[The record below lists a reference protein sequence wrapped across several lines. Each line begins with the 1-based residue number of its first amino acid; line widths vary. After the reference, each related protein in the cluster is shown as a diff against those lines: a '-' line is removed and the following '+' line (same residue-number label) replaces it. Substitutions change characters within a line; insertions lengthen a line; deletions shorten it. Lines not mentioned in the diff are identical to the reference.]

1 MNTFCLNKNV
11 IKVIVIIHRFF
22 SSLASIVRYCFKHT
36 IAIVF
41 FYLGGIW
48 FIRARCQKN
57 QALLILNYHNFSR
70 YNNYIYNRGNILE
83 TNFKLNFEKQLSFLR
98 KHFKFCYPEEF
109 FNSECKSGLN
119 LLFTF
124 DDGYKD
130 NAVIALPLLIKYDIS
145 AIFFLTTSY
154 IGTDKWLFHDRIRY
168 LICNGVLDEC
178 ATEKQLRKLNQGLDI
193 DSSMYEIANEQFPA
207 SSPGRIMMDW
217 TEVNSIIKAGFHV
230 GTHTVSH
237 ANLSQINEEDQR
249 KEIQQSIEVI
259 FSATGMRCD
268 TIAYPNGLFGKN
280 TLELLPK
287 LGLTYGFTTENGINK
302 KNTNH
307 KLLKRIGVNPSDS
320 IPILALK
327 LFRQTL

>member
-1 MNTFCLNKNV
+1 MVFFCRSV
-11 IKVIVIIHRFF
+11 

-36 IAIVF
+36 IATVF

-48 FIRARCQKN
+48 FIKARWRKS

-70 YNNYIYNRGNILE
+70 YNNYFYNRGNILE
-83 TNFKLNFEKQLSFLR
+83 TDFKLNFEKQLLFLR
-98 KHFKFCYPEEF
+98 KHFNFCYPEEF

-130 NAVIALPLLIKYDIS
+130 NAVIALPLLISYDIS

-154 IGTDKWLFHDRIRY
+154 IDTDKWLFHDRIRY

-207 SSPGRIMMDW
+207 SSPKRIMMDW
-217 TEVNSIIKAGFHV
+217 KEVNSIIKAGFHI

-237 ANLSQINEEDQR
+237 ANLSQLDEENQR
-249 KEIQQSIEVI
+249 QEIQRSIEVI
-259 FSATGMRCD
+259 NSETGIRCNS
-268 TIAYPNGLFGKN
+268 IAYPNGLFGKN

-287 LGLTYGFTTENGINK
+287 LGITYGFTTDTGVNK